1 MLFRDTAAP
10 PAPPPPHHRYLA
22 HDPERGTGGTARGV
36 NGEDVKK
43 SQLFSTILLFFPDVK
58 KKSFQPFFHTL
69 TMSGGYSNISFP
81 LSLCPPIFCLSF
93 YWLRRSLLLGPFA
106 ARLMSLEPSVRSRE
120 RKRLAY
126 RGWIC

>member
-81 LSLCPPIFCLSF
+81 LSLSVPLFSVSLSTGLEGVF
-93 YWLRRSLLLGPFA
+93 SSVRSLLVSC
-106 ARLMSLEPSVRSRE
+106 RSSRPSDQGKE
-120 RKRLAY
+120 R
-126 RGWIC
+126 G